1 MENPHEKSGETNLL
15 EVLNN
20 STNTNGNQMASLEQ
34 PETNISSQIS
44 TSIMND
50 CVMQIAASSQP
61 HSQIVN
67 WSPVLQF
74 STSHPVHPL
83 ASESV
88 ITGLGQIFF
97 IS

>member
-1 MENPHEKSGETNLL
+1 MENPHENSVELNPL

-20 STNTNGNQMASLEQ
+20 STNKNGNQMASLEHS
-34 PETNISSQIS
+34 ETNISSQIS

-67 WSPVLQF
+67 WSPVLQL

-83 ASESV
+83 ASESF
-88 ITGLGQIFF
+88 ITGLD
-97 IS
+97 